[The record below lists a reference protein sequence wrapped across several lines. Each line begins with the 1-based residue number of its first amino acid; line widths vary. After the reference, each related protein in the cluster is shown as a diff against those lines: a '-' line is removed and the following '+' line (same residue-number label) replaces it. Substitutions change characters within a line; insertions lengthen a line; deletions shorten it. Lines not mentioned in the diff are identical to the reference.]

1 MISPGENAGAFSP
14 GISLG
19 RAKLPWATPNVRQT
33 ITVRPERARR
43 ARGCACAKGAVV
55 SIVRDAGT
63 SVIAKRRSASGR
75 SGGGRR
81 HAGKQ
86 NADKITR
93 SGPGTPSRNARAARG
108 PRLRPRSDRSQMLRR
123 RVVTQQKDFFSP
135 PLCDRP
141 GCHEPP
147 AVSVRNPAR
156 YCCVACRQ
164 AVRNVQD
171 RERKWRVRGTSD
183 GRLKRAYE
191 YQAAR
196 RRRPPPCPIPPTA
209 PPFQPGPE

>member
-1 MISPGENAGAFSP
+1 MKAPGENAGAFSP

-33 ITVRPERARR
+33 ITVRPERACR
-43 ARGCACAKGAVV
+43 ARGCACAKGAAANT
-55 SIVRDAGT
+55 VRDAGT
-63 SVIAKRRSASGR
+63 SVIAKSRSAGGR

-81 HAGKQ
+81 HGGKQ
-86 NADKITR
+86 NGDKNTR
-93 SGPGTPSRNARAARG
+93 SERGTPSRNVRAARE
-108 PRLRPRSDRSQMLRR
+108 PRPPKSVRSQMLRR
-123 RVVTQQKDFFSP
+123 RVVTQQKHFFSP

-156 YCCVACRQ
+156 YCCAACRQ
-164 AVRNVQD
+164 AMRNVQD
-171 RERKWRVRGTSD
+171 RERKWRLRGTLE
-183 GRLKRAYE
+183 GRLKRACE

-196 RRRPPPCPIPPTA
+196 RRRPPPCPTPPTA
-209 PPFQPGPE
+209 TPGPE